1 LGKGQGYPFEWGLLG
16 PVQHNGHN
24 GTGQL
29 LGKNRA
35 DKVYLSSPTKTTL
48 FENDLLAAMTHEKP
62 SCLCGK
68 ESGVLKEAFGAC
80 LDYNEEWIGIGGSGS
95 HKATL
100 DQRVSTFCEGVRGTI
115 SGGGEPLVLA
125 LLLSAQDQITK
136 MVGFIDRFYQE
147 LTQVAKFPKQPAWLL
162 VGQCVGAVFEAMATI
177 RAKVSP
183 L

>member
-1 LGKGQGYPFEWGLLG
+1 MVTMG
-16 PVQHNGHN
+16 P
-24 GTGQL
+24 GQL

-35 DKVYLSSPTKTTL
+35 DKAYLPSPTKTTV
-48 FENDLLAAMTHEKP
+48 FENNLLAAMTHEKP
-62 SCLCGK
+62 SCLYGK
-68 ESGVLKEAFGAC
+68 ESGVLSTQKEAFGAC
-80 LDYNEEWIGIGGSGS
+80 LDYNEEWIGIGGSKS

-100 DQRVSTFCEGVRGTI
+100 DQRVFTFCEGVRGTI
-115 SGGGEPLVLA
+115 SGAGEPLALA
-125 LLLSAQDQITK
+125 LLLSAQDQFTK